1 MVNAWDDT
9 YVVADDISNAVAVIA
24 VDFVVAIA
32 ADVVAVIVANVC
44 VSQARFVIPFLK
56 RDLTVSQAQLRNSF
70 QELHDSTSERDYF

>member
-1 MVNAWDDT
+1 M
-9 YVVADDISNAVAVIA
+9 VADDTSNAVAL
-24 VDFVVAIA
+24 IA

-70 QELHDSTSERDYF
+70 SRTA

>member
-9 YVVADDISNAVAVIA
+9 YVVADDTSNAVAV
-24 VDFVVAIA
+24 IA

-56 RDLTVSQAQLRNSF
+56 RYLTVSQAQLRNYF
-70 QELHDSTSERDYF
+70 QELHDSTSERDCF

>member
-9 YVVADDISNAVAVIA
+9 YVVADDISNAFAVIA